1 MPNCPYCEEVLSFC
15 DHVLRHEKQA
25 GGKKQWYLIERWKCN
40 KCPTKKLHRALPDFL
55 APYKHYSV
63 DIIADILDDTYNTSE
78 EGYEDY
84 EDYPCDKTK
93 ERWKAWIEMN
103 RTAINGNLKSVGT
116 RLLALGI
123 ALVYSVTDLIEELR
137 KRERLLWLRIIIRG
151 LYNTGS
157 SLEPFRDGSG

>member
-63 DIIADILDDTYNTSE
+63 DIIADTSE
-78 EGYEDY
+78 HMDTLGKQAGADSHAPERTVFAFGLAETLCRVKK
-84 EDYPCDKTK
+84 PC
-93 ERWKAWIEMN
+93 I
-103 RTAINGNLKSVGT
+103 
-116 RLLALGI
+116 
-123 ALVYSVTDLIEELR
+123 
-137 KRERLLWLRIIIRG
+137 
-151 LYNTGS
+151 
-157 SLEPFRDGSG
+157 